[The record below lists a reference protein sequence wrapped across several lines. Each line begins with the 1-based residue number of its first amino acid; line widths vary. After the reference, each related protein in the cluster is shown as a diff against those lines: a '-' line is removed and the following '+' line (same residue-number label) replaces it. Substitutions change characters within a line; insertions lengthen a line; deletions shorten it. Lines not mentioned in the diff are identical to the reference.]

1 MQIQSRGQGDPLE
14 KEMATRSSIL
24 AWENPWTE
32 EPDELQCLSS
42 QKGQTRLNNNNNK
55 VRRENCICSVNS
67 IKPMGLQNTHTHTEK
82 WDRRG
87 EELVMKEEIQNL
99 TFSAT

>member
-1 MQIQSRGQGDPLE
+1 MAESEE
-14 KEMATRSSIL
+14 KLKSLLMGVK
-24 AWENPWTE
+24 E
-32 EPDELQCLSS
+32 ESEKCGL
-42 QKGQTRLNNNNNK
+42 KRNNNK